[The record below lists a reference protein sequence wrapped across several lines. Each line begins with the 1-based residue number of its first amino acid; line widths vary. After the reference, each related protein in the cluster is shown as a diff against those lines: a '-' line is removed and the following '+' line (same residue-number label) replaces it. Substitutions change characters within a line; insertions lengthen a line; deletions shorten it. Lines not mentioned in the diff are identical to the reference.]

1 MSGMGSRLG
10 VAVAALCA
18 VVPTP
23 AWAAE
28 TYSWG
33 KPGASRETFEG
44 GSRECMLKAA
54 RRDVAGDAS
63 TQRYVRGA
71 RVLER
76 EANTPPLRPSDD
88 IFIQSERQVLL
99 RRMYNPDKQ
108 VDALQ
113 STLQGE
119 VDQCL
124 IDAGYVRFALTR
136 EQARQLRRLPPGSEQ
151 RKAYLYTLGSDARIV
166 EAQKVAGPSPS

>member
-1 MSGMGSRLG
+1 MPKIGL
-10 VAVAALCA
+10 VLALLCA
-18 VVPTP
+18 ATS
-23 AWAAE
+23 AHAKGAD

-33 KPGASRETFEG
+33 KPGASREAFDG
-44 GSRECMLKAA
+44 GSRACMLQAA
-54 RRDVAGDAS
+54 RRDVTGDGS

-76 EANTPPLRPSDD
+76 EANTPPRVPTDD
-88 IFIQSERQVLL
+88 IFTQSERQVLL

-113 STLQGE
+113 TTLQSE

-124 IDAGYVRFALTR
+124 VKAGYVRFTLTR
-136 EQARQLRRLPPGSEQ
+136 EQARTLKRYRPGTEQ
-151 RKAYLYTLGSDARIV
+151 RKAYLYALGSDAGIV
-166 EAQKVAGPSPS
+166 EAQKVAN